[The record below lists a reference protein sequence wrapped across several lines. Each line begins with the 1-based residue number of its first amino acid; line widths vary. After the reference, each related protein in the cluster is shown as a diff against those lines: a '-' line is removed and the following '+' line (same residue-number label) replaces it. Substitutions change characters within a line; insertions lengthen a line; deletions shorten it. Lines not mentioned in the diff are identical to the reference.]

1 MTDLE
6 RDFEKQRQDI
16 VYSLSWF
23 RSRSN
28 IAANEMIWNANEKR
42 ALRRVGGIIRD
53 MERMVVRLR
62 EEWEKFLKM
71 KRKDNEQSE

>member
-1 MTDLE
+1 MTDI
-6 RDFEKQRQDI
+6 EKQRQEV

-28 IAANEMIWNANEKR
+28 IAANEMIWNADEKR

-53 MERMVVRLR
+53 MEQVIIRLR
-62 EEWEKFLKM
+62 EEWEKFLKL
-71 KRKDNEQSE
+71 KRKRNEQGE